1 MAAPAHDA
9 ASKINSAASQ
19 NPNPSAVLDS
29 DKEKSAGDG
38 GGGTGTAGGK
48 SGAADN
54 AATANSADNAATTT
68 FAAGAIVTEGA
79 SGSIGSGE
87 NSPEFTS
94 EISQKSSAGNAD
106 SSIPNQST
114 TTDKN
119 QISRNSSVEKFS
131 ASALDVTTM
140 KPGASNISTDT
151 QKQTIQG
158 MSNTTASAV
167 CLENIVEI
175 K

>member
-19 NPNPSAVLDS
+19 NPNPSAVLIDS
-29 DKEKSAGDG
+29 DKGESAGD
-38 GGGTGTAGGK
+38 GGTGTAGGK

-94 EISQKSSAGNAD
+94 EISQKSSAGNTD

-114 TTDKN
+114 ATDKN

-140 KPGASNISTDT
+140 KPGASNISTDNTDT

-167 CLENIVEI
+167 CLEI
-175 K
+175 